1 MTARVQLLI
10 YQRVTIVNHQVIHS
24 SMMNWSISPVNPVT
38 PQVMHALVE
47 SSLWTLALS
56 VYDQLQRR
64 ASEPHRRGIR
74 EIRESHGRPG
84 PRMVQ
89 VVAGAGNSKK
99 SIVYFP
105 ERTMWNSQDNSQI
118 AMETSPFIVELATKN
133 NFHRPFS
140 IAKIKMRSGCVQPLL
155 VDDQFRDYRI
165 WWVATGV
172 STSQYLP
179 VVRCYNGLWPPY

>member
-1 MTARVQLLI
+1 
-10 YQRVTIVNHQVIHS
+10 
-24 SMMNWSISPVNPVT
+24 MMNWSISPVNPVT

-74 EIRESHGRPG
+74 EIREIRESHGRPG

-105 ERTMWNSQDNSQI
+105 ERTM
-118 AMETSPFIVELATKN
+118 
-133 NFHRPFS
+133 
-140 IAKIKMRSGCVQPLL
+140 
-155 VDDQFRDYRI
+155 
-165 WWVATGV
+165 
-172 STSQYLP
+172 
-179 VVRCYNGLWPPY
+179 